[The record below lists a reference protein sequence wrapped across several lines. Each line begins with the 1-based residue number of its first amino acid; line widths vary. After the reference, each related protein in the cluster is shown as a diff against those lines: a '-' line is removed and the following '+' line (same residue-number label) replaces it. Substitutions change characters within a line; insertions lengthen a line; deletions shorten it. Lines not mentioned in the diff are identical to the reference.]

1 MPVKPVYKM
10 TTVEECSRMFRA
22 AYENA
27 IQGLK
32 GGPVVL
38 KLDRE
43 NRSNEQNRK
52 LWPMLTVLSKQVQFA
67 GKLRSKDD
75 WKVICYQAWQET
87 EEDSQLECVP
97 SLSGRTVIMLGCST
111 SSLNKKEFA
120 ALIECIYSI
129 GDQYDV
135 NWSEKSIDYFAE
147 YGIH

>member
-1 MPVKPVYKM
+1 MKPIYKINS
-10 TTVEECSRMFRA
+10 ESDLNNIFRT
-22 AYENA
+22 AYEVA
-27 IQGLK
+27 KQGLK
-32 GGPVVL
+32 SGAVIL

-52 LWPMLTVLSKQVQFA
+52 LWPMLTDLSEQVQFA

-87 EEDSQLECVP
+87 EEDSNFECVP

-129 GDQYDV
+129 GAQYSV
-135 NWSEKSIDYFAE
+135 NWSERSIDYFAE
-147 YGIH
+147 YGIY